1 MEGESILL
9 LIFIFI
15 ILVAVIVI
23 AILYFTYVNKY
34 NESNIFYKNL
44 LEIIKKDT
52 TVDSALIKSDFDIA
66 DLDKENRKLS
76 NILDYPNTA
85 SEEIEEEVGKQIGA
99 AFDDDESKLS
109 LGFDSK
115 FNANLNSALSAA
127 PTDLETNE
135 KKKWTN
141 IIGFEYDKANIYKDI
156 IDADNSGFLYDL
168 HNPTDGDV
176 VTADAKTY
184 HRTIN
189 NASDLL
195 GGYGDTQAE
204 SATFGAIQPKHITLL
219 QAARTGYDASAEAT
233 IPAADGPEK
242 QEALLKN
249 AFYYIA
255 NNNLK
260 NIIENKLTTNDISDK
275 INESDILV
283 TDMTTR
289 ASTVGTLTDKKG
301 LDMDKV
307 VFCNSSKCFQASVS
321 GNAMTFTEV
330 T

>member
-34 NESNIFYKNL
+34 DESNIFYKNL

-52 TVDSALIKSDFDIA
+52 VVDSELTKSDFKITNLDI
-66 DLDKENRKLS
+66 ENRKLS

-85 SEEIEEEVGKQIGA
+85 SEEIENEVDTKIQA
-99 AFDDDESKLS
+99 AFDDDSSKLS
-109 LGFDSK
+109 IGFNSNFDSK
-115 FNANLNSALSAA
+115 LNSALSV
-127 PTDLETNE
+127 PPSDLENAE
-135 KKKWTN
+135 KAQWTN
-141 IIGFEYDKANIYKDI
+141 IIGFDYNKAKTYNEI
-156 IDADNSGFLYDL
+156 IAANEEDEGFLYNL
-168 HNPTDGDV
+168 HNPVDGNV
-176 VTADAKTY
+176 VTDNAETY

-195 GGYGDTQAE
+195 GGYGDTAAE
-204 SATFGAIQPKHITLL
+204 SDTFGAIQPKHITLL
-219 QAARTGYDASAEAT
+219 QAARTGYDADAEAT
-233 IPAADGPEK
+233 IPEADGSEK

-255 NNNLK
+255 NNDLK
-260 NIIENKLTTNDISDK
+260 TNIQDKVTTT
-275 INESDILV
+275 DILV

-289 ASTVGTLTDKKG
+289 ANTVGNLTDKKG
-301 LDMDKV
+301 LNMDNV
-307 VFCNSSKCFQASVS
+307 VFCNTSKCFQASVS
-321 GNAMTFTEV
+321 GAAMTFTEV